1 MESKDKLR
9 RTQSLQ
15 NLPTGSL
22 DMYDDD
28 SRRLSVSKL
37 VARYQST
44 VNLSTES
51 EEEKQKI
58 LSPTAPSRNKME
70 SLRMVFERKDT
81 QPFGLPQQRCKSMDN
96 MSQIKN
102 TAIDIRMLRDLF
114 ELPVGKSEVSAESKV
129 KVIPSNSTVKGESP
143 IISSCLSSRTK
154 VYEGRYSMS
163 TAPKELEEAERRQL
177 LITVP
182 ENTFKKEPKTNQEL
196 LPEAREP
203 VQQLPKLLKE
213 ELDEKR
219 LLNLGA
225 PKTNNQPLEGEKVT
239 SVKERLSIYLSKI
252 SAADSSVKPAI
263 SSQESTLHLV
273 NNPHQIK
280 FQSRSKELCAA
291 CQNTVYPMERLVA
304 NSLVLH
310 PSCFRCKHCSHKL
323 SLLNYVPVQG
333 AFYCKPHF
341 DRLFKVKE
349 NYNEGFGHRLQ
360 KDLRL
365 SKCSNLTSDSQAE
378 CKSQIEESGKLSG
391 PKGKLDSVSNVTQP
405 ILERATWFSAD
416 RSEPSNE
423 ISRSSKPPGK
433 LRISWP
439 PHNVFRQ

>member
-280 FQSRSKELCAA
+280 PA
-291 CQNTVYPMERLVA
+291 
-304 NSLVLH
+304 
-310 PSCFRCKHCSHKL
+310 
-323 SLLNYVPVQG
+323 
-333 AFYCKPHF
+333 
-341 DRLFKVKE
+341 
-349 NYNEGFGHRLQ
+349 
-360 KDLRL
+360 
-365 SKCSNLTSDSQAE
+365 
-378 CKSQIEESGKLSG
+378 
-391 PKGKLDSVSNVTQP
+391 
-405 ILERATWFSAD
+405 
-416 RSEPSNE
+416 
-423 ISRSSKPPGK
+423 
-433 LRISWP
+433 
-439 PHNVFRQ
+439 